1 MYSAWLFICSFC
13 HSLLWIEEPGE
24 HVPDSFALNFITV
37 SPEVISLRWRLELS
51 IIVNCCR
58 DFVLTDYSIVVFTN
72 VM

>member
-1 MYSAWLFICSFC
+1 MYSAWLFICSLC
-13 HSLLWIEEPGE
+13 HNLLWIKEPGE
-24 HVPDSFALNFITV
+24 HVSDSFALNFITV

-58 DFVLTDYSIVVFTN
+58 DFVFTDCFIVVFTK